1 MRTGHVERKT
11 RETEITTTVRIEGTG
26 AASVRTRIGFLKHM
40 LELIGHHALFDL
52 EVSADGD
59 LVHHIVE
66 DTALAVGEALNRAL
80 GGREGISR
88 FGWAVVPLDDA
99 LASAS
104 VDLARRPY
112 AVVDLK
118 IERDGVE
125 DMPRED
131 IYHFLRS
138 LATALE
144 ATIHVIV
151 HYGEND
157 HHKVEAGVKAL
168 ALALRQA
175 VSADPRRSGVPSSKG
190 VI

>member
-1 MRTGHVERKT
+1 MRTATVERKT
-11 RETEITTTVRIEGTG
+11 RETEISATVTLEATGVTRI
-26 AASVRTRIGFLKHM
+26 RTRLGFLTH
-40 LELIGHHALFDL
+40 LLDLLGHHSLCDL
-52 EVSADGD
+52 EVSAEGD
-59 LVHHIVE
+59 LLHHIVE
-66 DTALAVGEALNRAL
+66 DTALTVGEAIHRAL
-80 GGREGISR
+80 GNREGICR
-88 FGWAVVPLDDA
+88 FGWATVPLDDA

-118 IERDGVE
+118 IERDILE

-131 IYHFLRS
+131 IYHFVRS

-144 ATIHVIV
+144 ATVHVVV
-151 HYGEND
+151 HYGQND
-157 HHKVEAGVKAL
+157 HHKVEAGIKAL

-175 VSADPRRSGVPSSKG
+175 VALDPRRTGVPSSKG

>member
-1 MRTGHVERKT
+1 MRTATVERKT
-11 RETEITTTVRIEGTG
+11 RETEISATVTLEATGVTRI
-26 AASVRTRIGFLKHM
+26 RTRLGFLKH
-40 LELIGHHALFDL
+40 LLDLLGHHSLCDL
-52 EVSADGD
+52 EVTAEGD
-59 LVHHIVE
+59 LLHHIVE
-66 DTALAVGEALNRAL
+66 DTALTVGEAIHRAL
-80 GGREGISR
+80 GNREGICR
-88 FGWAVVPLDDA
+88 FGWATVPLDDA

-118 IERDGVE
+118 IERDILE

-131 IYHFLRS
+131 IYHFVRS

-144 ATIHVIV
+144 ATVHVVV
-151 HYGEND
+151 HYGQND
-157 HHKVEAGVKAL
+157 HHKVEAGIKAL

-175 VSADPRRSGVPSSKG
+175 VALDPRRTGVPSSKG